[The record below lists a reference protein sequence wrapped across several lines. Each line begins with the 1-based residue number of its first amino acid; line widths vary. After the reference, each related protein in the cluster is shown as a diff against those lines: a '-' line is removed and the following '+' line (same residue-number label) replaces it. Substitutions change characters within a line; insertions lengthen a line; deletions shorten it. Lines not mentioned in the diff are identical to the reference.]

1 VVEAKERLQTLI
13 WMSIQKSGSEVRSFA
28 RWVPGMRYFLLGSAT
43 LVRGRPSRAARIYFN
58 QNILV

>member
-1 VVEAKERLQTLI
+1 
-13 WMSIQKSGSEVRSFA
+13 MSIQKSGSEVRSFA